1 MNVTSKLVDALAA
14 INPRALLSRR
24 TWRKLTGEVVQPVKV
39 APVPVA
45 LRRLSFQVLPGGVMQ
60 SNAVVDELPEVPA
73 VRMVPAP
80 DGESNTWFVPFQFVR
95 LGEVSLPEATIS
107 RAQARMVT
115 YEGEVVFGDVVLV
128 LPVDW
133 VPVAIG
139 WVTNLSVT
147 TLVWADDSNPQLIGA
162 NSLTLE
168 DDYPMLA
175 EGETGW
181 QVLAV
186 YG

>member
-1 MNVTSKLVDALAA
+1 MNVTSRFLEALETM
-14 INPRALLSRR
+14 NPRALLSRR
-24 TWRKLTGEVVQPVKV
+24 TWARLGREVVTPAKV

-60 SNAVVDELPEVPA
+60 SNAVVDELPEVPV

-80 DGESNTWFVPFQFVR
+80 DGESNTWSVPFQFVR
-95 LGEVSLPEATIS
+95 LGAVSLPNETIS
-107 RAQARMVT
+107 RSQPRMVT
-115 YEGEVVFGDVVLV
+115 YEGEVVYGDVVLV

-139 WVTNLSVT
+139 WVTNVSVT
-147 TLVWADDSNPQLIGA
+147 TLVWADGSNPMLIGA
-162 NSLTLE
+162 NSLTMAG
-168 DDYPMLA
+168 DYPLLA

-181 QVLAV
+181 QVLGV